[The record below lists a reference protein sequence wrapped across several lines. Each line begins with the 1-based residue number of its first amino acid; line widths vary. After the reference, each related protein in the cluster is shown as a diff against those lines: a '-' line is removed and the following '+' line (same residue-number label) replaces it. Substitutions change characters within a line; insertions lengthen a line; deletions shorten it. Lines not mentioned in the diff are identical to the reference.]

1 MRSLTSGVIAGI
13 GAPLLLGASG
23 LHVAAT
29 AQPFA
34 QQPSVANLI
43 RLRPGEIVGNW
54 RDSTDGLGGG
64 VYPYDVNA
72 VLVPAAL
79 RAANAFLARGLLDPY
94 LDAGQRATLANTATE
109 AATWEQQAP
118 PLFQVSVPA
127 AQAATEVSA
136 YASSAGVPAGTAP
149 GAPLTFYALSLD
161 QQGTPI
167 PVMNSDGGFALLFG
181 TPADDQLQRI
191 VTDVTRPFPT
201 GLVTDVGMLIAN
213 PAYANQA
220 LWPKFTSSAY
230 HGTVIWS
237 WQQAMWVAG
246 LDRQLA
252 RQDLSDATRTLL
264 TQARQ
269 TIWQVISNGRDMRT
283 SEMWT
288 WSYVNGRYQT
298 DAFGTRSADATEA
311 NAAQLWST
319 TYLAI
324 RDPQLRAGK
333 YWWQASQR
341 MQDAQPERAAAIASR

>member
-1 MRSLTSGVIAGI
+1 
-13 GAPLLLGASG
+13 
-23 LHVAAT
+23 
-29 AQPFA
+29 
-34 QQPSVANLI
+34 
-43 RLRPGEIVGNW
+43 
-54 RDSTDGLGGG
+54 
-64 VYPYDVNA
+64 VNA

-94 LDAGQRATLANTATE
+94 LDAGQRAALANTAAE
-109 AATWEQQAP
+109 AAVWEQQAP

-127 AQAATEVSA
+127 AQAAADVRLCAERRRAGRRRARRAADLLRAVARSA
-136 YASSAGVPAGTAP
+136 RHA
-149 GAPLTFYALSLD
+149 D
-161 QQGTPI
+161 

-181 TPADDQLQRI
+181 TPPDAELQRI
-191 VTDVTRPFPT
+191 VADVTRPFPT

-213 PAYANQA
+213 PAYASTA

-252 RQDLSDATRTLL
+252 RQDLSAATRTLL

-288 WSYVNGRYQT
+288 WSYANGQYHA

-333 YWWQASQR
+333 YWWQASQQ
-341 MQDAQPERAAAIASR
+341 METATAVAAR